1 MARKFLTNIDLNQNQ
16 ILNSVDQN
24 LASAPS
30 SPVAGQSYFDTVL
43 LAEYFYN
50 GTAWV
55 SADASKLSG
64 TIPNSALTTNPL
76 ARANHTGT
84 QLAST
89 ISNLA
94 STVQAYTLNLFA
106 TPVANIP
113 MGGYKFTGLNTAPST
128 AGDSAEY
135 SWVLGRPL
143 NAFAVPTA
151 SIPMAG
157 FTLTGLATPTASG
170 QAAEYSWVIGQV
182 QSAAAGIASK
192 YPVQVISTANITL
205 SGLQT
210 IDGYTT
216 LSGDRVLVTGQ
227 TAGSANGVY
236 NAGSG
241 AWARTTIEGGSPG
254 EIEAG
259 ALWLVVNG
267 TTYGGTQWR
276 CANTGS
282 IVVGTTSISIIQ
294 FSAGSVY
301 AAGNGLSLTGTT
313 FAVNPV
319 ASGGILAVAGGVQV
333 DTTIVARK
341 FSSTIGD
348 GSSTSIIVTHNLG
361 TQDVMMQVKM
371 TASPYSEVECDMA
384 ATSTTTSTFAFAV
397 APASGAYRAM
407 IVG

>member
-333 DTTIVARK
+333 DTTIVAR
-341 FSSTIGD
+341 
-348 GSSTSIIVTHNLG
+348 
-361 TQDVMMQVKM
+361 
-371 TASPYSEVECDMA
+371 
-384 ATSTTTSTFAFAV
+384 
-397 APASGAYRAM
+397 
-407 IVG
+407 